1 MILLPYAIP
10 PLTWYIKGIQVGNFK
25 VGNSVN
31 KESLKKTKGYA
42 INAPNKSQILQFPT
56 FEYSQE
62 INDLTINYSVK
73 WISEHKNALQAAYGN
88 SPFFEFYNY
97 KIYTHF
103 ENKYNTM
110 SELRFHLLTQLHK
123 ILNLE
128 KFELKFIYE
137 VPEDQTS
144 DFTLK
149 IPEYPQ
155 VFEDKFGFRP
165 EVSILDLIF
174 NLGPMS
180 KDYLFKF
187 SSI

>member
-1 MILLPYAIP
+1 MILEPYIIP
-10 PLTWYIKGIQVGNFK
+10 PLTWYIKAIQVANFK
-25 VGNSVN
+25 VGYSVN

-56 FEYSQE
+56 FEYNPE
-62 INDLTINYSVK
+62 INDLNINYSVK

-123 ILNLE
+123 ILDLE
-128 KFELKFIYE
+128 KFELTFINE
-137 VPEDQTS
+137 VSEEQTL
-144 DFTLK
+144 DFALK

-180 KDYLFKF
+180 KEYLFKF